1 MSPPLYNQTKTSRKK
16 AGLSQDDVAF
26 LLGKES
32 GSYVSR
38 VEQNKITPDLFTA
51 LSYQI
56 LFDIQVHQMFAG
68 IYTEIQP
75 ILITRIAKLTNILE
89 KKGGSLKI
97 RKRIV
102 ILNEVARTIAN
113 DNSKSI

>member
-38 VEQNKITPDLFTA
+38 VEQNKITPDLLTA
-51 LSYQI
+51 ISYQI
-56 LFDIQVHQMFAG
+56 IFDIPIDRMFSG
-68 IYTEIQP
+68 IHREIQP
-75 ILITRIAKLTNILE
+75 TLITRIAKLTNELE
-89 KKGGSLKI
+89 KKGGNPKI
-97 RKRIV
+97 RKRINF
-102 ILNEVARTIAN
+102 LESVARTIAN
-113 DNSKSI
+113 NNKGK